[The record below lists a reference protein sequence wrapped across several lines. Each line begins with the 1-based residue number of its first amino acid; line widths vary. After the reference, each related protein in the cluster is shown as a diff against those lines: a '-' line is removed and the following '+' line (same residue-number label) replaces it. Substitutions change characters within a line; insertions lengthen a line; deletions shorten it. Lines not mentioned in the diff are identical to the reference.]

1 MLTSV
6 LILPPSYLFDFF
18 LTFLLLPFI
27 AQRRVIVVVV
37 VVVATIVI
45 VGGGLIL
52 QPLPAAQFL
61 VGEPERR
68 PLR

>member
-1 MLTSV
+1 
-6 LILPPSYLFDFF
+6 

-27 AQRRVIVVVV
+27 AQRRVIVVVVVV

>member
-1 MLTSV
+1 
-6 LILPPSYLFDFF
+6 LFDFF

-27 AQRRVIVVVV
+27 AQRRVIVVVVVV

>member
-6 LILPPSYLFDFF
+6 LFLPPSYLFDFF